1 MIYAAAPDCTTSHPN
16 AHVTESTV
24 LYRWHPWFRHRV
36 SIESSMTRRGVSTFR
51 CRLLAT
57 PDCKSYD
64 IPQWMF
70 DDSFCALMRTSD
82 QVQVSL
88 AALKALVSLISELKS
103 IHDGSLAVVK
113 ESHFQKENGDA
124 SHATT
129 AIPKKNQVPSETV
142 CQSLRRSSLDE
153 PSASGET

>member
-1 MIYAAAPDCTTSHPN
+1 
-16 AHVTESTV
+16 
-24 LYRWHPWFRHRV
+24 
-36 SIESSMTRRGVSTFR
+36 
-51 CRLLAT
+51 
-57 PDCKSYD
+57 
-64 IPQWMF
+64 MF